1 MPSIILAT
9 KLVWVSI
16 LVALAPKADAA
27 TLNVPDAVHPTI
39 QAAIAA
45 ASTGD
50 TIMVGDGTYNENLL
64 IDKQLTLLS
73 ANGRD
78 STTIVGISNGSQL
91 GTIEIDPNVNGVKI
105 GSLGRGFTIV
115 GIDNGAPG
123 IENAAIYFQGDHV
136 GATIQGNEIEA
147 AGDHGFL
154 TENGA
159 KISDFLIDSNK
170 FTGQTFLGPNPAGN
184 GFGDQFSLANV
195 PRQLVVMGGGPNG
208 VNTANVTFTNNEI
221 LGTAGG
227 KNVAN
232 QEQGNTLVTIDS
244 DNAIIQNNTFAGT
257 TSRFATQLRARRPG
271 TSITGNVFDSGNC

>member
-1 MPSIILAT
+1 LAE
-9 KLVWVSI
+9 
-16 LVALAPKADAA
+16 AL
-27 TLNVPDAVHPTI
+27 
-39 QAAIAA
+39 
-45 ASTGD
+45 
-50 TIMVGDGTYNENLL
+50 
-64 IDKQLTLLS
+64 
-73 ANGRD
+73 R
-78 STTIVGISNGSQL
+78 
-91 GTIEIDPNVNGVKI
+91 
-105 GSLGRGFTIV
+105 F

-123 IENAAIYFQGDHV
+123 IENAAIYFQGNHD

-154 TENGA
+154 TEYGA
-159 KISDFLIDSNK
+159 EISDFLIDSNK
-170 FTGQTFLGPNPAGN
+170 FTGQTFIGTNPAGN

-208 VNTANVTFTNNEI
+208 VKTSNVTFTNNEI